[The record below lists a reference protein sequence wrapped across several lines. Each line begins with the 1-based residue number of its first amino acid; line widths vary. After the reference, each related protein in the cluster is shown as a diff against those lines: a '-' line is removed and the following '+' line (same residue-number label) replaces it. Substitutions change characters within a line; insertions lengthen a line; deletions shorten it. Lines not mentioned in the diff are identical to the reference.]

1 MLLAVVA
8 ATQAEA
14 TETAARLG
22 AQRHSLPL
30 HAGVSPLVGAR
41 FTACLIVGFAAG
53 SAEKA
58 KKDKDWWDELAGRVN
73 GPTYYLTEG

>member
-30 HAGVSPLVGAR
+30 HAGQSPLLGAR
-41 FTACLIVGFAAG
+41 FTACLLVGDLVR
-53 SAEKA
+53 A
-58 KKDKDWWDELAGRVN
+58 KKDTDWWNELGGRVN
-73 GPTYYLTEG
+73 GPTFILTEA